1 MSMNSQMMGHY
12 EDLVFDVRL
21 QLEKFVVKNWKQN
34 TADTV
39 EHHLTELAEAIVK
52 ANCE

>member
-1 MSMNSQMMGHY
+1 MNPKQLSDY
-12 EDLVFDVRL
+12 EDMVFSVRL
-21 QLEKFVVKNWKQN
+21 QLEKFVVKNWKQT

>member
-1 MSMNSQMMGHY
+1 MSPKQLGDY
-12 EDLVFDVRL
+12 EDMVFDVRL
-21 QLEKFVVKNWKQN
+21 KLEKLVSKEYGQN

-52 ANCE
+52 ASHE

>member
-1 MSMNSQMMGHY
+1 MSLPSEIQGHY
-12 EDLVFDVRL
+12 EDLVYDVRL
-21 QLEKFVVKNWKQN
+21 NLEKFVVKNWKQT